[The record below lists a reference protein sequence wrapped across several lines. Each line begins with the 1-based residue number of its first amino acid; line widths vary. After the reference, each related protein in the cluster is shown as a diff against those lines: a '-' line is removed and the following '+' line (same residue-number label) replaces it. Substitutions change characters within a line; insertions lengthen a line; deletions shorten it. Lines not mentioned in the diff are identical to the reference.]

1 MNAGIYITVWLLVFG
16 CRLLVFGCRLLVFGC
31 RSLVFGC
38 RYWLPAKATDN
49 RQPTTDNRQP
59 TSYNLLSIDILFLN
73 NQTTSFVWK
82 TVPCRCMLIAF
93 FICFGTVF
101 QTALSFLSL
110 IPRLRPGI
118 HESGCYMAGW
128 HNVVIN
134 MVLLANYL
142 KHMKK

>member
-31 RSLVFGC
+31 R
-38 RYWLPAKATDN
+38 YWLPAKATDN
-49 RQPTTDNRQP
+49 LQPITDNLQPTT
-59 TSYNLLSIDILFLN
+59 YNLLSIDILFLN

-101 QTALSFLSL
+101 QTAPSFLSL

>member
-1 MNAGIYITVWLLVFG
+1 MLEYILLSGCWYLVVGIWLSVVG
-16 CRLLVFGCRLLVFGC
+16 ILLSVLA
-31 RSLVFGC
+31 SSQS
-38 RYWLPAKATDN
+38 Y
-49 RQPTTDNRQP
+49 RQPTT
-59 TSYNLLSIDILFLN
+59 YNLLSIDILFLN

-101 QTALSFLSL
+101 QTAPSFLSL

-128 HNVVIN
+128 HYVVIN

>member
-1 MNAGIYITVWLLVFG
+1 MVLFG
-16 CRLLVFGCRLLVFGC
+16 CWYLVVGCWYLVVGIGFQPK
-31 RSLVFGC
+31 L
-38 RYWLPAKATDN
+38 
-49 RQPTTDNRQP
+49 PTTYNLQP
-59 TSYNLLSIDILFLN
+59 ITYNLLSIDILFLN

-101 QTALSFLSL
+101 QTAPSFLSL

>member
-1 MNAGIYITVWLLVFG
+1 MLLRGNNYAFARQYLWCCVVVGIWLSVVG
-16 CRLLVFGCRLLVFGC
+16 I
-31 RSLVFGC
+31 
-38 RYWLPAKATDN
+38 WLSVLASIQSY

-59 TSYNLLSIDILFLN
+59 TTYNLLSIDILFLN

-101 QTALSFLSL
+101 QTAPSFLSL

>member
-31 RSLVFGC
+31 RLLVFGC

-49 RQPTTDNRQP
+49 LQPITYNRQPTT
-59 TSYNLLSIDILFLN
+59 YNLLFIDILFLN

-101 QTALSFLSL
+101 QTAPSFLSL

>member
-31 RSLVFGC
+31 LSLVFGC
-38 RYWLPAKATDN
+38 RYWLPAKATYNLQPITDN
-49 RQPTTDNRQP
+49 RQPTT
-59 TSYNLLSIDILFLN
+59 YNLLSIDILFLN

-101 QTALSFLSL
+101 QTAPSFLSL

>member
-16 CRLLVFGCRLLVFGC
+16 CRLLVFGCL
-31 RSLVFGC
+31 SLVFGC
-38 RYWLPAKATDN
+38 RYWLPAKATYNLQPIIDN
-49 RQPTTDNRQP
+49 LQPTTYYLLIFYSSTIRPQVLSGRQYLAGVF
-59 TSYNLLSIDILFLN
+59 SSH
-73 NQTTSFVWK
+73 
-82 TVPCRCMLIAF
+82 F